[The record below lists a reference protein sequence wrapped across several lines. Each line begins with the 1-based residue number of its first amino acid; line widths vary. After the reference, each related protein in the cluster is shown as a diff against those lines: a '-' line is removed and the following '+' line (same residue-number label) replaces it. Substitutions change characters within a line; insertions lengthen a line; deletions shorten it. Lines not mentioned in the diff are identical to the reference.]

1 MPQITIDFPEETG
14 QFVPQWW
21 QENFELEISLHH
33 DQVVITGDAAGLRNL
48 AAQLLALAQDYVY
61 SGCHVHLDADNVLE
75 NGSVQVI
82 LQRK

>member
-1 MPQITIDFPEETG
+1 MPQITLDFPEETG
-14 QFVPQWW
+14 QFVPQWMH
-21 QENFELEISLHH
+21 EYFELEVSWHH
-33 DQVVITGDAAGLRNL
+33 DDLIITGDAAGLRNL

-61 SGCHVHLDADNVLE
+61 SGCHVHLDSDNVLE